1 MDSLLPLA
9 RHPSPPTAPAIGC
22 PIPGVLAE
30 LLGGRG
36 EQVSSHTELWGG
48 ESLEVGASLPRP
60 SKWAFLTR
68 GPRSQCP
75 DLVGPSPPRLQPS
88 AVLGRH

>member
-22 PIPGVLAE
+22 PLPGVLAE

-68 GPRSQCP
+68 
-75 DLVGPSPPRLQPS
+75 DSPPHS
-88 AVLGRH
+88 SV